1 VRGKRIQSSFGK
13 INVRIFLTNIRIGNG
28 DLDQGPGPEIVP
40 ATLKKT
46 ENKLTNSKN
55 YSTLMLPTLQSES

>member
-1 VRGKRIQSSFGK
+1 M
-13 INVRIFLTNIRIGNG
+13 TNIRIGNG

-55 YSTLMLPTLQSES
+55 YTTLMLPTLQSESLNLKIPR